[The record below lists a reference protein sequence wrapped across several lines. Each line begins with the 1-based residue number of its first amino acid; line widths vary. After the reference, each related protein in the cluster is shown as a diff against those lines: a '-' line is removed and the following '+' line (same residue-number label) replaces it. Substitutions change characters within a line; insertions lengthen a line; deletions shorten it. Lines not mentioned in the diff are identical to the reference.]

1 MARRTRT
8 FANLTVGKAESH
20 PSKPSHVRGVREGNR
35 RGNFSREKG
44 FEHQEDD
51 VRFAKGTA
59 QRSTGI
65 NAKARNPI
73 DPRMP
78 NLSPS

>member
-1 MARRTRT
+1 MARKTRI
-8 FANLTVGKAESH
+8 FANLRVGKAQES
-20 PSKPSHVRGVREGNR
+20 PSRPSHVRGVREGNR
-35 RGNFSREKG
+35 RGNIDKEAGIHTDEK
-44 FEHQEDD
+44 DP
-51 VRFAKGTA
+51 RFAKGTA

-65 NAKARNPI
+65 NAHARNPI